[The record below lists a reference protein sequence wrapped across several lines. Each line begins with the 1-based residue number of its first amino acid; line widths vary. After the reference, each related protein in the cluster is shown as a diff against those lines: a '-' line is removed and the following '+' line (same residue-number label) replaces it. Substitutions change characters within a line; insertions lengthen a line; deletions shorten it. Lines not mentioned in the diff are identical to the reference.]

1 MRGKPVDKNPR
12 GIKPKQ
18 AGAPIWSW
26 ARLSVGLQVLILAS
40 ATAYVT
46 WQNSFLSDEWWVVPL
61 RDIDDY
67 ALNGGTELLR
77 GLLETGEWER
87 SLSFFAYAYG
97 IAFWFLMVVLTSPVH
112 FLDLP
117 EAQIF
122 LGRTLS
128 LLAALATNIVV
139 AMIGRRIYP
148 DSKKLWLV
156 AIGVGFI
163 TPITLINA
171 TKMHVNSWMTLF
183 GAIAIFLLV
192 NKPTLTLRALYLASF
207 FMGLAIGFKLTAVV
221 LLPVFVS
228 TVISKRKDFAT
239 KHAIGSILSVPFAAI
254 ATGFPVL
261 LAFPILPEAVNYVLG
276 VFNTF
281 SGLGSG
287 VSGSIEMRVLDGL
300 SFFGNPIVVLLLFL
314 ALLLN
319 GLASFK
325 NDGLTLRWSL
335 PFSIA
340 TTFVITWLG
349 VATLVNKPAIYLATY
364 SLSIAV
370 FLPLGVFALSYLPFR
385 PGVQVLAAWLLVV
398 GNIVLSP
405 QFSGIV
411 LGTQNYAEIS
421 SGESV
426 VRKIAAAK
434 EISTLLEDLKPE
446 TRVLLDSHSIFPYS
460 DIDQSIE
467 LTISYGGLSSIAD
480 EGYGAASFDF
490 VILDQESYFGMPN
503 PEEESVRSL
512 LRTNGVLGTSTYELI
527 YSNHGTLVYELAGP

>member
-1 MRGKPVDKNPR
+1 LRSKPVHGNPQ
-12 GIKPKQ
+12 GFKPKQ
-18 AGAPIWSW
+18 AGAPIWSR
-26 ARLSVGLQVLILAS
+26 ARLSIGLQVLILMS
-40 ATAYVT
+40 ATVYVA

-67 ALNGGTELLR
+67 ALNASTELLR
-77 GLLETGEWER
+77 GLLGTGEWER

-97 IAFWFLMVVLTSPVH
+97 LAFWFLMVVLTSPVH
-112 FLDLP
+112 FLGLP

-128 LLAALATNIVV
+128 LLAALSTNIVV

-163 TPITLINA
+163 TPITLIDA

-228 TVISKRKDFAT
+228 TVISKRKDIAP
-239 KHAIGSILSVPFAAI
+239 KHAIGSILFVPFAAI

-287 VSGSIEMRVLDGL
+287 VSGSTGMRVLEGL
-300 SFFGNPIVVLLLFL
+300 SFFGNPIVLMLLFL
-314 ALLLN
+314 ALVLI
-319 GLASFK
+319 GRASFK
-325 NDGLTLRWSL
+325 SDGPTLSWSL
-335 PFSIA
+335 PISIA
-340 TTFVITWLG
+340 TTFVITGLG
-349 VATLVNKPAIYLATY
+349 VATLVDKPAIYLATY

-385 PGVQVLAAWLLVV
+385 PGGQVLAGWLLVV
-398 GNIVLSP
+398 GNLVLSP

-411 LGTQNYAEIS
+411 LGTQNFAAIG

-426 VRKIAAAK
+426 VRKIAGAK
-434 EISTLLEDLKPE
+434 EISALLADLKPE
-446 TRVLLDSHSIFPYS
+446 TRVLLDSHSVFPYS
-460 DIDQSIE
+460 DIDKSIQ

-480 EGYGAASFDF
+480 RGYGTASFDF
-490 VILDQESYFGMPN
+490 VVLDQESYFGMPN
-503 PEEESVRSL
+503 SDEESMRSL
-512 LRTNGVLGTSTYELI
+512 LRLTGKFGTNTYKLV
-527 YSNHGTLVYELAGP
+527 YSNYGTLVYEIVKP

>member
-1 MRGKPVDKNPR
+1 M
-12 GIKPKQ
+12 
-18 AGAPIWSW
+18 
-26 ARLSVGLQVLILAS
+26 
-40 ATAYVT
+40 
-46 WQNSFLSDEWWVVPL
+46 VPL

-77 GLLETGEWER
+77 GLLESGEWKL

-97 IAFWFLMVVLTSPVH
+97 LAFWFFMVVLTSPVH
-112 FLDLP
+112 ILAFP

-122 LGRTLS
+122 LGRMLS
-128 LLAALATNIVV
+128 LVAALATNIVV

-148 DSKKLWLV
+148 DSKRLWLV
-156 AIGVGFI
+156 AIALGFL

-192 NKPTLTLRALYLASF
+192 NKPVLKLRALYLASF
-207 FMGLAIGFKLTAVV
+207 FMGLAIGFKLTAMV

-228 TVISKRKDFAT
+228 TVLAKRKDIAPT
-239 KHAIGSILSVPFAAI
+239 HAIGSILSVPFVAI

-261 LAFPILPEAVNYVLG
+261 LAFPIVPEAVNYVLR

-281 SGLGSG
+281 SSLGSG
-287 VSGSIEMRVLDGL
+287 VGGSTGMRVLDGL
-300 SFFGNPIVVLLLFL
+300 GFFGNPIVLLLQFL
-314 ALLLN
+314 ALVLI

-325 NDGLTLRWSL
+325 GSGPTLSWSL
-335 PFSIA
+335 PISIA
-340 TTFVITWLG
+340 ITFAVTWLG
-349 VATLVNKPAIYLATY
+349 VATVVDKPANYIATY

-370 FLPLGVFALSYLPFR
+370 FLPIGVFALSYLPFR
-385 PGVQVLAAWLLVV
+385 LGGKILAGWILVI
-398 GNIVLSP
+398 GNLVLSP

-411 LGTQNYAEIS
+411 LGTQNYAAIS

-426 VRKIAAAK
+426 VRKIAAAE
-434 EISTLLEDLKPE
+434 EISTLLADLKPE
-446 TRVLLDSHSIFPYS
+446 TRVLLDSHSVFPYS
-460 DIDQSIE
+460 DIDKSIE

-480 EGYGAASFDF
+480 RDVGSASFDF

-503 PEEESVRSL
+503 PDEESRRTL
-512 LRTNGVLGTSTYELI
+512 LRINGKLGNNAYELI